1 MISAAVLLLAVTA
14 AVTMVRLRPQPPRSA
29 PPSGV
34 PIVGT
39 AVAERVS
46 GRLSVRGSG
55 TVRPRAEIDLA
66 AQVVG
71 RIDFVSPSLV
81 SGGRIRAGE
90 VLVRIEDA
98 DYRNAVLQAQAQVAE
113 DSVGVFEA
121 EEEARIA
128 EAEYEQFRKRQAAR
142 GESSEGVVAAI
153 EASRLTLRGPQLA
166 AARAALARSEAQLA
180 DAELDLQ
187 RTEIRAPFDGVVRS
201 ESVDVGA
208 YATAGQPLARVF
220 SIEQVEVVVPLS
232 DADAALLPGLWDV
245 RPGSESRAF
254 PARVVASFGQRQFAW
269 EGFVDRAEAA
279 LDEVSRTL
287 DVVVRVSDPFSAGR
301 SWDSESGAAAEG
313 GSAASVPL
321 LVGQFAEVE
330 IQGVEGAFV
339 TVPRRALRDGDEVWV
354 VVDGR
359 IRIVPVRVVQ
369 RGGGLAYVERGLEPG
384 DRVVTDGVT
393 LVTEG
398 MEVRLR
404 SEEGS

>member
-1 MISAAVLLLAVTA
+1 
-14 AVTMVRLRPQPPRSA
+14 
-29 PPSGV
+29 
-34 PIVGT
+34 
-39 AVAERVS
+39 
-46 GRLSVRGSG
+46 
-55 TVRPRAEIDLA
+55 
-66 AQVVG
+66 
-71 RIDFVSPSLV
+71 
-81 SGGRIRAGE
+81 
-90 VLVRIEDA
+90 
-98 DYRNAVLQAQAQVAE
+98 
-113 DSVGVFEA
+113 VGVFEA